1 MDTSMTETSPLE
13 STATCDT
20 VSSRVMEPGP
30 LSEAKP
36 HGDWRDY
43 ISVTKVGI
51 TVANLLMVFA
61 GCWLAATG
69 PLDLKIVLLTML
81 GSALVIMSGTCLN
94 NYIDRDLDSLMER
107 TKKRALPSGR
117 LDPNSVLRV
126 GLYLGIAGTII
137 LGTINMITALLGL
150 LGLFFYVIVYTYWLK
165 RTSTL
170 NTLIGGI
177 SGAMPPIMGY
187 TAISGTMDLTAWV
200 IFFILFLWQPPHFL
214 ALAMRRA
221 EDYKIAGFKMLPV
234 VRGYEVTKWHM
245 LRYTAILVPTTLLL
259 YGIHSVGMVYLI
271 GMAALGCLWI
281 ALNTAGLFMKDT
293 IKFSRISFV
302 YSLIYLNL
310 FSLLIFIDRV

>member
-1 MDTSMTETSPLE
+1 MDTSMTESSPLE
-13 STATCDT
+13 SSTTCDT
-20 VSSRVMEPGP
+20 ISSRVMEPGP

-36 HGDWRDY
+36 NGDWRDY
-43 ISVTKVGI
+43 ITVTKIGI

-69 PLDLKIVLLTML
+69 PLDLKIVLFTML
-81 GSALVIMSGTCLN
+81 GSAFVIMSGTCLN

-107 TKKRALPSGR
+107 TRERALPSGR
-117 LDPNSVLRV
+117 LDPNAVMRM
-126 GLYLGIAGTII
+126 GFYLGIGGTVI
-137 LGTINMITALLGL
+137 LASINLLTALLGL

-177 SGAMPPIMGY
+177 SGAMPPVMGY
-187 TAISGTMDLTAWV
+187 TAITGTMDTTAWI
-200 IFFILFLWQPPHFL
+200 IFLILFLWQPPHFL

-221 EDYKIAGFKMLPV
+221 EDYRTAGFKMLPA

-245 LRYTAILVPTTLLL
+245 LRYTAILVPASLLL
-259 YGIHSVGMVYLI
+259 FTINAVGMVYFI
-271 GMAALGCLWI
+271 GMAVLGLIWI
-281 ALNTAGLFMKDT
+281 GLNTAGLFMKDA
-293 IKFSRISFV
+293 IKFSRVSFV

>member
-1 MDTSMTETSPLE
+1 
-13 STATCDT
+13 
-20 VSSRVMEPGP
+20 
-30 LSEAKP
+30 
-36 HGDWRDY
+36 
-43 ISVTKVGI
+43 
-51 TVANLLMVFA
+51 MVFA

-81 GSALVIMSGTCLN
+81 GSAFVIMSGTCLN

-107 TKKRALPSGR
+107 TKKRALPAGR

-126 GLYLGIAGTII
+126 GFYLGIAGTII
-137 LGTINMITALLGL
+137 LGTINLLTALLGL

-170 NTLIGGI
+170 NTIIGGV

-200 IFFILFLWQPPHFL
+200 VFLILFLWQPPHFL

-271 GMAALGCLWI
+271 GMAALGCAWI